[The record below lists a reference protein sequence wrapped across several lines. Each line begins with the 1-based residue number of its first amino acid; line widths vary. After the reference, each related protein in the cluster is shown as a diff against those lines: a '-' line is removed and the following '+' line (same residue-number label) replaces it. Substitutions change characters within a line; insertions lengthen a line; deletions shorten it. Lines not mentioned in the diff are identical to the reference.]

1 MMIMAPA
8 KSPCKEQFN
17 PCSSMSE
24 QNHSTH
30 TEGVIQRWAPVLTDG
45 CKCWGGGGEVMPQK
59 IKKNKKKNWTRV
71 NWECWRKEQV
81 WVLQI
86 LAGFPIITIS
96 LAFYF

>member
-59 IKKNKKKNWTRV
+59 IKKNKKKKLN
-71 NWECWRKEQV
+71 K
-81 WVLQI
+81 
-86 LAGFPIITIS
+86 S
-96 LAFYF
+96 